1 MDVVEIVRNMARPE
15 AQARVLRTLARELAI
30 FQELWEGTEPG
41 DLLRGISCE
50 ELLALAGRLQPL
62 RAVPPHED
70 RCRRAFHLA
79 GHAVA
84 ALLAGAEVEGLSLDG
99 VEQEDLDHPLPGF
112 SPQVRQD
119 LERAGNAREDL
130 LQRRIMILMAGA
142 VAQEL
147 AGWDPGAG
155 TEVDEEAVIHAAM
168 EMTSELDAQ
177 GALQTWLRASLRR
190 RLGEPATWERVER
203 LAGALQEH
211 GRLTRAEVLAVL
223 KPARVD
229 GAAAPCSPERD
240 P

>member
-30 FQELWEGTEPG
+30 FQELWEETEPG
-41 DLLRGISCE
+41 DLLRGISPE
-50 ELLALAGRLQPL
+50 ELLALAERLQPR
-62 RAVPPHED
+62 RAVPPQEEQ
-70 RCRRAFHLA
+70 RRRAVHLA

-84 ALLAGAEVEGLSLDG
+84 ALLVGAEVEDLSLDG
-99 VEQEDLDHPLPGF
+99 AGQEDLDHPVPGF
-112 SPQVRQD
+112 SPQVRRD

-130 LQRRIMILMAGA
+130 LQRQIMVLMAGA
-142 VAQEL
+142 VAQEM
-147 AGWDPGAG
+147 AGWDPDAG

-168 EMTSELDAQ
+168 EMTGELEAQ

-211 GRLTRAEVLAVL
+211 GRLTRAEVLYVL

-229 GAAAPCSPERD
+229 RAAAPSPPERH